1 MDSRFRD
8 WAAANLTGASLGSYL
23 SGLRAL
29 EAAYGDLDTAYAA
42 DGFAAI
48 FRDLGYSAADERA
61 GRPNPSRVPIAR
73 NLARTLSNLRSHL
86 RFYQGFR
93 DGADGAPEMFGAE
106 AAPAEPPS
114 AEDISVPPPDAPV
127 LSLERDLERALRAN
141 LAQIEPGLVLADGGV
156 QMAVPSG
163 RIDILARD
171 TAGRPVVIEL
181 KAVRAPRDAVAQV
194 LAYMGDI
201 QAENG
206 EGAGVR
212 GVLVAPDF
220 DPRAISAARMV
231 PALVLKR
238 FSFQFSFETVAPG
251 PG

>member
-8 WAAANLTGASLGSYL
+8 WAAANLTSASLGSYL

-29 EAAYGDLDTAYAA
+29 EAAYGDLDTAHVA

-61 GRPNPSRVPIAR
+61 GRPNPSRVPITR

-93 DGADGAPEMFGAE
+93 DSTEGAPDLSDADATAAE
-106 AAPAEPPS
+106 TPS
-114 AEDISVPPPDAPV
+114 AGDVSAVVTDPPV

-141 LAQIEPGLVLADGGV
+141 LAQIEPGLELADGGA
-156 QMAVPSG
+156 QRAVPSG

-171 TAGRPVVIEL
+171 AAGRLVVIEL

-194 LAYMGDI
+194 LAYMGDL
-201 QAENG
+201 QADGG

-238 FSFQFSFETVAPG
+238 FSFQFSFETVGPG
-251 PG
+251 P